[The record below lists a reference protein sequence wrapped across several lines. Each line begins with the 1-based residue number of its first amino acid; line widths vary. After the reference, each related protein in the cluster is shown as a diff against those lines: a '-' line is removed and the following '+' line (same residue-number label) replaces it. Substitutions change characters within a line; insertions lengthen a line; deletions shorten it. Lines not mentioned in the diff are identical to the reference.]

1 MIHQSDILS
10 IAGITKSF
18 GHIQALRGVSLEVK
32 PGAITAIV
40 GDNGS
45 GKSTLIKILSGNI
58 RPDSGSIRIG
68 GADYRSLSI
77 RKAMDLALL
86 GVSAYVELD
95 GETIRT
101 VRLALT
107 TAAPIP
113 MRAEKI
119 EALLAGKTLS
129 AELLAEAG
137 RKVLEES
144 NPRSS
149 WRSSAEF
156 RLTLLEDMTVQALEK
171 AIARAKEK

>member
-1 MIHQSDILS
+1 M
-10 IAGITKSF
+10 
-18 GHIQALRGVSLEVK
+18 
-32 PGAITAIV
+32 
-40 GDNGS
+40 
-45 GKSTLIKILSGNI
+45 
-58 RPDSGSIRIG
+58 
-68 GADYRSLSI
+68 
-77 RKAMDLALL
+77 
-86 GVSAYVELD
+86 
-95 GETIRT
+95 
-101 VRLALT
+101 T

-113 MRAEKI
+113 MRAEKT

-156 RLTLLEDMTVQALEK
+156 RLTLLKDMTVQALEK